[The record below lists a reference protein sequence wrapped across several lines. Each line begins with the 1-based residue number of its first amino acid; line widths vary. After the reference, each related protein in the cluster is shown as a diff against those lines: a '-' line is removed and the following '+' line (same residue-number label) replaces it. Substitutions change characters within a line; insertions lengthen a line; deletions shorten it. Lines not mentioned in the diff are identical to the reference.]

1 MAEFKD
7 ERGRLVKF
15 IDYLLDNI
23 SSSEF
28 EGAHND
34 IDKLIANAD
43 KEHELAQLFKLR
55 KGNLNIGVYRHL
67 DQGDSTVNM
76 LMGLID
82 QYGRPEGVGG
92 SRMSVDDALYR
103 DVDRNVDNPN
113 RKLSQTEAA
122 RYLAML
128 RNQ

>member
-7 ERGRLVKF
+7 ERGKF
-15 IDYLLDNI
+15 VQLIDYLFSSI
-23 SSSEF
+23 SPSEF

-43 KEHELAQLFKLR
+43 KEHELAQLFQLR
-55 KGNLNIGVYRHL
+55 SGNTNIGVYRHL
-67 DQGDSTVNM
+67 VEQF
-76 LMGLID
+76 
-82 QYGRPEGVGG
+82 GRPEGVGG
-92 SRMSVDDALYR
+92 DRMSVEDALYR
-103 DVDRNVDNPN
+103 DVFRNIDNPN
-113 RKLSQTEAA
+113 SEIDQTQAA